1 LSSFYKLFR
10 SISLSLAL
18 CLLNR
23 WDIRQVTIILAIF
36 VQRQIFRMRNN
47 SVRREANIVVG
58 AGLSKRKKEE
68 LNRGI
73 EIVRQFQLLRAP
85 KFTEIGTI
93 AEHASAPYINRM
105 IAMDELRE
113 IERQLE
119 FINGDLGR
127 IAGESMYAYL
137 SRIRQIALPS
147 LSEHLCER
155 IGLLAEHCRYR
166 HQPFGESELTETRAL
181 IKEIVKILNNEQER
195 LSALHVKE
203 STSSALQEITKRL
216 TAGESKKRTYK
227 RNTDV
232 NTIRS
237 ALLSSDKN
245 ETRLARADDQRK
257 PLIADDKKTIS
268 DTPALHFLGSRVTAA
283 DTQNTQPS
291 ECIPLIA

>member
-1 LSSFYKLFR
+1 MIIDGYSVLFLFTVGVL
-10 SISLSLAL
+10 I
-18 CLLNR
+18 
-23 WDIRQVTIILAIF
+23 TIILAIF
-36 VQRQIFRMRNN
+36 VQRQIFRMRDN

-68 LNRGI
+68 LDRGI

-93 AEHASAPYINRM
+93 AEHANAPYINRM

-119 FINGDLGR
+119 FINGDLVR

-195 LSALHVKE
+195 LSAFHAKE
-203 STSSALQEITKRL
+203 STSSTLQEITKRL
-216 TAGESKKRTYK
+216 TTGEKGTHKRSTTVNAI
-227 RNTDV
+227 RN
-232 NTIRS
+232 
-237 ALLSSDKN
+237 AFLSSDKN
-245 ETRLARADDQRK
+245 ETTLARAEDDQRK
-257 PLIADDKKTIS
+257 PLIADDKKTVS
-268 DTPALHFLGSRVTAA
+268 DTPALHILSSRITTA
-283 DTQNTQPS
+283 DTQNTKPL
-291 ECIPLIA
+291 ERTPLIA

>member
-1 LSSFYKLFR
+1 MR
-10 SISLSLAL
+10 DNSI
-18 CLLNR
+18 
-23 WDIRQVTIILAIF
+23 
-36 VQRQIFRMRNN
+36 
-47 SVRREANIVVG
+47 RREANIIVG

-68 LNRGI
+68 LDRGL

-93 AEHASAPYINRM
+93 AERKFFVDALILATDIRFSNSMRDANAPYINRM

-137 SRIRQIALPS
+137 SRIRQVALPS

-195 LSALHVKE
+195 LSALHMKE

-216 TAGESKKRTYK
+216 TAGESKKGTHK
-227 RNTDV
+227 RNTAV
-232 NTIRS
+232 NAIRN
-237 ALLSSDKN
+237 ALLPLPSDKN
-245 ETRLARADDQRK
+245 ETRLARTNDQRK
-257 PLIADDKKTIS
+257 PLIADDKEAIS
-268 DTPALHFLGSRVTAA
+268 DTPALHILGSRVTTA
-283 DTQNTQPS
+283 DTQNTQPL
-291 ECIPLIA
+291 ECTPLIA

>member
-1 LSSFYKLFR
+1 MVIDGYSVLFLFTVGVL
-10 SISLSLAL
+10 I
-18 CLLNR
+18 
-23 WDIRQVTIILAIF
+23 TIILAIF
-36 VQRQIFRMRNN
+36 VQRQIFRMRDN

-68 LNRGI
+68 LDRGI

-93 AEHASAPYINRM
+93 AEHAGAPYINRM

-127 IAGESMYAYL
+127 VAGESMYAYL

-155 IGLLAEHCRYR
+155 IGLVAEHCRYR
-166 HQPFGESELTETRAL
+166 HEPFGESELTETRML

-195 LSALHVKE
+195 LSALHIKE

-216 TAGESKKRTYK
+216 TTGENKKGMHK
-227 RNTDV
+227 RNTAM
-232 NTIRS
+232 NASRN
-237 ALLSSDKN
+237 ALLTSDKN
-245 ETRLARADDQRK
+245 ETRLARAGDDQRK
-257 PLIADDKKTIS
+257 PLIADDKAIS
-268 DTPALHFLGSRVTAA
+268 GTPALHILSSRVTTA
-283 DTQNTQPS
+283 DTQNTQS
-291 ECIPLIA
+291 LECTPLIT

>member
-1 LSSFYKLFR
+1 MIIDGYSVLF
-10 SISLSLAL
+10 LFTLGVL
-18 CLLNR
+18 
-23 WDIRQVTIILAIF
+23 VTIILAIF

-47 SVRREANIVVG
+47 SVRREANIIVG

-68 LNRGI
+68 LDRGI

-119 FINGDLGR
+119 FINGDLGH

-181 IKEIVKILNNEQER
+181 IKEIVKILNKEQER
-195 LSALHVKE
+195 LSSLHIKE
-203 STSSALQEITKRL
+203 STGSALQEITKRL
-216 TAGESKKRTYK
+216 TAGENKKGTHK
-227 RNTDV
+227 RNTAV
-232 NTIRS
+232 NAIRN
-237 ALLSSDKN
+237 ALLPSDKN
-245 ETRLARADDQRK
+245 ETRLARARDVHRK
-257 PLIADDKKTIS
+257 PLIADDKEAID
-268 DTPALHFLGSRVTAA
+268 DTPALHVLGSRVTAA

-291 ECIPLIA
+291 ERIPLIA

>member
-1 LSSFYKLFR
+1 MIIDGYSVLFLFTVGVL
-10 SISLSLAL
+10 I
-18 CLLNR
+18 
-23 WDIRQVTIILAIF
+23 TIILAIF
-36 VQRQIFRMRNN
+36 VQRQIFRMRDN
-47 SVRREANIVVG
+47 SIRREANIVVG

-68 LNRGI
+68 LDRGI

-85 KFTEIGTI
+85 KFTEIETI
-93 AEHASAPYINRM
+93 AEHANAPYINRM

-195 LSALHVKE
+195 LSALHIKE
-203 STSSALQEITKRL
+203 STSSTLQEITKRL
-216 TAGESKKRTYK
+216 TSGENKKGTRK
-227 RNTDV
+227 RNTAMNV
-232 NTIRS
+232 FRN
-237 ALLSSDKN
+237 AFELLPSDKN
-245 ETRLARADDQRK
+245 ESRLAKAGDDQRK
-257 PLIADDKKTIS
+257 PLIAGDKKALS
-268 DTPALHFLGSRVTAA
+268 DTPALHVLGSRVTTT
-283 DTQNTQPS
+283 DIQNTQPL
-291 ECIPLIA
+291 ERIPLIA

>member
-1 LSSFYKLFR
+1 MIIDGYSVLFLFTVGVL
-10 SISLSLAL
+10 I
-18 CLLNR
+18 
-23 WDIRQVTIILAIF
+23 TIILAIF
-36 VQRQIFRMRNN
+36 VQRQIFRMRDN

-68 LNRGI
+68 LDRGI

-93 AEHASAPYINRM
+93 AEHANAPYINRM

-119 FINGDLGR
+119 FINGDLVR

-195 LSALHVKE
+195 LSAFHSKE
-203 STSSALQEITKRL
+203 STGSTLQEITKRL
-216 TAGESKKRTYK
+216 TTGEKRDAQKKHNCECDSKCF
-227 RNTDV
+227 
-232 NTIRS
+232 I
-237 ALLSSDKN
+237 N
-245 ETRLARADDQRK
+245 ETTLARAGDDQKK
-257 PLIADDKKTIS
+257 PLLPDDKKTVS
-268 DTPALHFLGSRVTAA
+268 DTPAFHILSSRITTA
-283 DTQNTQPS
+283 DTQNTKPL
-291 ECIPLIA
+291 ERAPLIA